1 MQDLGLDAIV
11 VRLKGRLLTLGFA
24 DWHRGLGGGRRVMR
38 AECVVG
44 GDESKFGR
52 ISNHS
57 DGRGRQSRKSSG
69 GMKTPKWLRRGMFMT
84 SMYSSSSIAIW
95 QLR

>member
-1 MQDLGLDAIV
+1 M
-11 VRLKGRLLTLGFA
+11 VRLNGRLLTFGLA
-24 DWHRGLGGGRRVMR
+24 DWHRGLGGGRRVIR
-38 AECVVG
+38 AEWVVG
-44 GDESKFGR
+44 GDESKLGR

-57 DGRGRQSRKSSG
+57 DGRGRQRRKSSG
-69 GMKTPKWLRRGMFMT
+69 GMKIPKWLRRGMFMT